1 MTEAKQV
8 YVPPDCFL
16 RLKPWQAMKDVL
28 YHVFVDSL
36 V

>member
-1 MTEAKQV
+1 MIEAKQV
-8 YVPPDCFL
+8 HVPPDCFL

-28 YHVFVDSL
+28 YQVFVDSL